1 MKRIG
6 IMLFAVIVSSLT
18 YGQEMG
24 YSLESID
31 SSQNSTEPI
40 SIITVSPEYEHDSI
54 KVAVKCVVKKDAI
67 EVITYKYEGLS
78 LTFKRKG
85 SYSPMLKMNI
95 DASHNLIDIKTI
107 FAGVYFLDIYKDGV
121 KCKTFRVEKDF

>member
-1 MKRIG
+1 MKRLSVV
-6 IMLFAVIVSSLT
+6 LFMVIVSSLA

-24 YSLESID
+24 YSLQSID
-31 SSQNSTEPI
+31 SSQTSTEPI

-54 KVAVKCVVKKDAI
+54 KVDVKCVVKKDAI
-67 EVITYKYEGLS
+67 EVITYKYEGVS
-78 LTFKRKG
+78 LTFTRRG
-85 SYSPMLKMNI
+85 AYSPMLKMNI

-107 FAGVYFLDIYKDGV
+107 FAGIYFLDIYKDGI